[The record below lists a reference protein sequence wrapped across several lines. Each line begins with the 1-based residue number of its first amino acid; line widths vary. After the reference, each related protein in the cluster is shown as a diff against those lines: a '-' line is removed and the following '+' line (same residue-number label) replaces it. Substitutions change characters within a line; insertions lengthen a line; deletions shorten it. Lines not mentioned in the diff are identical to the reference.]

1 MNDTYKILASQ
12 FMPYLSNLFGIGKIL
27 NWYTL
32 FKKAFG
38 NYKWS
43 LVAIAGLSFF
53 SSLLEGVGISSIIPV
68 FSFVNGQAGSAT
80 DSITKFIE
88 ASFNFIGLSYTF
100 RTLILF
106 IGALFVLR
114 IVVLFFIQYITARI
128 VFGYEKNMRRDLFS
142 LTVFSRWPFL
152 SKQKVGHLDQL
163 LITNTTNTS
172 QFFGYFST
180 VMLIFTKTVIYT
192 VIAVNISSWAALLT
206 IVVGLATSIFF
217 KPLFVKNKILSTNA
231 EKINRG
237 LAHFTSQHVGGMK
250 AIKSM
255 AIEEYVSAKALN
267 IFDNIRQLFIKMMV
281 VRGVTNMLIQFIGL
295 GFVALVFVYMYRSP
309 GFNFATFAVIVYAIN
324 QIFVQVQAAQVQ
336 VHAISS
342 MVPYL
347 DKAVIYMDEAKRNA
361 EKKNFGS
368 VFNFE
373 RELSFENI
381 FFSYPERG
389 EVVADF
395 NLSIK
400 KGEMVGIIGPSGA
413 GKTTI
418 VDLLL
423 RLYEPDKGEIK
434 IDGKNINEINLD
446 DWRGNIG
453 YVAQDIFILND
464 TIKNNIIFYNKAVS
478 EEGAIE
484 SAKLVNLH
492 DFIMS
497 LPDGY
502 DTIVGDRGVFLSGGQ
517 RQRIILARILATK
530 PQLLV
535 LDEATSS
542 LDGESELAIKEVID
556 NLRGKTTVII
566 IAHRL
571 STISSVDKLAVLEN
585 GKIKEIGKPDD
596 LLKDRNSYFY
606 KVNNLSEN

>member
-12 FMPYLSNLFGIGKIL
+12 FMPYLSNLFGIGQVL

-88 ASFNFIGLSYTF
+88 AAFNFIGLSYTF

-217 KPLFVKNKILSTNA
+217 KPLFVKNKILSTKA

-281 VRGVTNMLIQFIGL
+281 VRGVTNMLIQFVGL

-324 QIFVQVQAAQVQ
+324 QIFVQVQAVQVQ

-502 DTIVGDRGVFLSGGQ
+502 NTIVGDRGVFLSGGQ

>member
-1 MNDTYKILASQ
+1 
-12 FMPYLSNLFGIGKIL
+12 
-27 NWYTL
+27 
-32 FKKAFG
+32 
-38 NYKWS
+38 
-43 LVAIAGLSFF
+43 
-53 SSLLEGVGISSIIPV
+53 
-68 FSFVNGQAGSAT
+68 
-80 DSITKFIE
+80 
-88 ASFNFIGLSYTF
+88 
-100 RTLILF
+100 
-106 IGALFVLR
+106 
-114 IVVLFFIQYITARI
+114 
-128 VFGYEKNMRRDLFS
+128 
-142 LTVFSRWPFL
+142 
-152 SKQKVGHLDQL
+152 
-163 LITNTTNTS
+163 
-172 QFFGYFST
+172 
-180 VMLIFTKTVIYT
+180 
-192 VIAVNISSWAALLT
+192 
-206 IVVGLATSIFF
+206 
-217 KPLFVKNKILSTNA
+217 
-231 EKINRG
+231 
-237 LAHFTSQHVGGMK
+237 
-250 AIKSM
+250 
-255 AIEEYVSAKALN
+255 
-267 IFDNIRQLFIKMMV
+267 
-281 VRGVTNMLIQFIGL
+281 MLIQFVGL

-324 QIFVQVQAAQVQ
+324 QIFVQVQAVQVQ

-502 DTIVGDRGVFLSGGQ
+502 NTIVGDRGVFLSGGQ

>member
-1 MNDTYKILASQ
+1 
-12 FMPYLSNLFGIGKIL
+12 MPYLSNLFGIGQVL

-88 ASFNFIGLSYTF
+88 AAFNFIGLSYTF

-217 KPLFVKNKILSTNA
+217 KPLFVKNKILSTKA

-281 VRGVTNMLIQFIGL
+281 VRGVTNMLIQFVGL

-324 QIFVQVQAAQVQ
+324 QIFVQVQAVQVQ

-502 DTIVGDRGVFLSGGQ
+502 NTIVGDRGVFLSGGQ